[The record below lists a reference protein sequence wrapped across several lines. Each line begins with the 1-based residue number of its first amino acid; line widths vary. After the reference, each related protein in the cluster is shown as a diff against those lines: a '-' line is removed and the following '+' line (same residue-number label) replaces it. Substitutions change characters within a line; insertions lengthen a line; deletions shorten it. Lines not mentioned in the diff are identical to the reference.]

1 MDRGGIAVSHGNSV
15 SAFLRNRRTVF
26 HSATP
31 SYILT
36 GRVEVFPFFLQ
47 SPQHL
52 LFIDFLM
59 MAVLTGVRYS
69 FDLYSSDN

>member
-1 MDRGGIAVSHGNSV
+1 MDRGGIVVSYGNSV
-15 SAFLRNRRTVF
+15 STFLRNLRTVF
-26 HSATP
+26 HSAAPIYSPT
-31 SYILT
+31 SC
-36 GRVEVFPFFLQ
+36 VEVFPFFLH
-47 SPQHL
+47 PHQHL